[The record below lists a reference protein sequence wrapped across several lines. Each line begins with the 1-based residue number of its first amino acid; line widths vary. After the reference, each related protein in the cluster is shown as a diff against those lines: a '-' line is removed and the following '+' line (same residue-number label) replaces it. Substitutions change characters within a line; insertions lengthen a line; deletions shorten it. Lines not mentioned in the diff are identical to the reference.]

1 MAYARKSRSGGG
13 AGGAVTVIVILALLG
28 GVGYVVW
35 WKINQLRTPPPK
47 PTDAR
52 SIVEGWMGRHR
63 LKGELPDRVGSDW
76 QFALTTNVFIT
87 PKNNKNLYPT
97 AWVDILLERD
107 RLTALV
113 IASYREAGEATAPVD
128 LIEDFAGEA
137 EGRALRTY
145 VGELGRMSDGS
156 TIEKETTLYRFFGWR
171 QRDDSCPRK
180 FVICIALKD
189 GGAKTDE
196 LYAREKAYWDQLP
209 KKPAES
215 KPASPPSR

>member
-1 MAYARKSRSGGG
+1 MAYARKSRGGGG
-13 AGGAVTVIVILALLG
+13 AGGAVTIIVILALLG

-76 QFALTTNVFIT
+76 QFSLETSRYKQK
-87 PKNNKNLYPT
+87 PGDDKLYPM
-97 AWVDILLERD
+97 AWVDVLLERD
-107 RLTALV
+107 RFTALV
-113 IASYREAGEATAPVD
+113 IAAYRDADEATAPVD
-128 LIEDFAGEA
+128 LIEDFAEPA

-171 QRDDSCPRK
+171 QRDESCPRK

-189 GGAKTDE
+189 GGARTDE

-209 KKPAES
+209 KKPAEN
-215 KPASPPSR
+215 PG